1 MLNNIKIGLFGE
13 VVEDAALD
21 AKLQWIVDGVTA
33 RLRLRLGGIEPP
45 ESMNHIIEE
54 VAIVRYNR
62 IGSEGIASHTV
73 EGESMTFAAS
83 DFEAYAADIQAFMDA
98 QKELKKGKVRFI

>member
-1 MLNNIKIGLFGE
+1 MLENIKIGLFGD

-21 AKLQWIVDGVTA
+21 KKLQWIVDGVKS
-33 RLRLRLGGIEPP
+33 RLQLRLGGIEPP

-62 IGSEGIASHTV
+62 IGSEGISSHTV
-73 EGESMTFAAS
+73 EGESMTFAGS
-83 DFEAYAADIQAFMDA
+83 DFDAYETEIQAFMDA
-98 QKELKKGKVRFI
+98 QKEMKKGKVRFI